1 MFDKKEI
8 EAYQNISAPDDLR
21 ERVLS
26 ACEEGGSGKRG
37 FAGMVRMLSAL
48 AACFV
53 LVAVFSVFAIGN
65 FGTFSVSVDGKTLTE
80 NGMTLAANEG
90 DVAPLAMRMLS
101 GKEVP
106 LLFTLS
112 EKTEF
117 SVSGG
122 TMRMFDPETN
132 ALLASGSTLVAEND
146 VMIRWT
152 VLAEADETE
161 NAVLSFEMT
170 VRRGKKSDTVLLT
183 YDAASQD
190 WTILRK
196 DKG

>member
-106 LLFTLS
+106 LLFRCPAVPCGCLIPKQMCFWHPAPRS
-112 EKTEF
+112 WQR
-117 SVSGG
+117 
-122 TMRMFDPETN
+122 TM
-132 ALLASGSTLVAEND
+132 
-146 VMIRWT
+146 
-152 VLAEADETE
+152 
-161 NAVLSFEMT
+161 
-170 VRRGKKSDTVLLT
+170 
-183 YDAASQD
+183 
-190 WTILRK
+190 
-196 DKG
+196 

>member
-1 MFDKKEI
+1 MFDKKEV

-26 ACEEGGSGKRG
+26 ACEAVQPRKRSL
-37 FAGMVRMLSAL
+37 AEAVRMLSAL

-80 NGMTLAANEG
+80 NRITLAANEC

-112 EKTEF
+112 EETEF

-152 VLAEADETE
+152 VLAEADETNRE
-161 NAVLSFEMT
+161 NVSFEMM
-170 VRRGKKSDTVLLT
+170 VCSGKKSYTVVLAFDEDAQVWTVL
-183 YDAASQD
+183 
-190 WTILRK
+190 RK
-196 DKG
+196 NKD